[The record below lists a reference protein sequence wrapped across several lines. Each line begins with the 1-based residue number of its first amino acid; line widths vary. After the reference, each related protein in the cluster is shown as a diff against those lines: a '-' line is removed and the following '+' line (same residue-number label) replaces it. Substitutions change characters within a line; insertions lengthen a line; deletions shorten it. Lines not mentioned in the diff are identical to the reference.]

1 MISCYPLPTNNTAVF
16 DLCRMVPSNRLVYV
30 VRSPKI
36 GNKNNFALSIC
47 RGKLSSA
54 VHASSDELA
63 TENRVP
69 TVEML

>member
-1 MISCYPLPTNNTAVF
+1 
-16 DLCRMVPSNRLVYV
+16 MVPSNRLVYV